1 MEMMRAQLYASFA
14 VYSLEGTERFT
25 MIITLILTELQ
36 IESCLISLRSDK
48 AAVLACLAWKGL
60 KMFAVRAD
68 VIITDAG

>member
-1 MEMMRAQLYASFA
+1 MEMRAQLYASFA
-14 VYSLEGTERFT
+14 VYSLEGTEIFT